1 MIPEEEKH
9 TISYKHNLMVS
20 LLNCYNELVV
30 KDIYFDNFLI
40 KDAGHVLDKQCIKR
54 NLEGEY
60 YELQINKPDTIY
72 VQYTLQLLLLFINF
86 VRHPSSAMLAMV
98 EDDLADLI
106 SNVQVLVNNEM
117 FHQVVVDVDVGK
129 IPALF
134 AQHFFFKTFGNHEVD
149 CKQCQYII

>member
-1 MIPEEEKH
+1 MEAYGVDLSEINILFMIPEEEKH

-60 YELQINKPDTIY
+60 YEL
-72 VQYTLQLLLLFINF
+72 
-86 VRHPSSAMLAMV
+86 
-98 EDDLADLI
+98 
-106 SNVQVLVNNEM
+106 
-117 FHQVVVDVDVGK
+117 
-129 IPALF
+129 
-134 AQHFFFKTFGNHEVD
+134 
-149 CKQCQYII
+149 